1 MQQASAVAYNSLA
14 RLRALPRRFLMP
26 LPPFSEADATAR
38 LDSLPGWRL
47 DNNEIVREFKLHDFR
62 AALAFV
68 NQVGDLA
75 EQAGHHPDIDIR
87 YNRVRLALVT
97 HDAGGLTE
105 NDFDL
110 AGKVNRLES
119 TFPQE
124 LPKK

>member
-1 MQQASAVAYNSLA
+1 MPAS
-14 RLRALPRRFLMP
+14 P
-26 LPPFSEADATAR
+26 LSEADATAR
-38 LDSLPGWRL
+38 LNSLPGWRL
-47 DNNEIVREFKLHDFR
+47 DNNEIVREFKLSDFR

-105 NDFDL
+105 NDFNL
-110 AGKVNRLES
+110 AAKVNHLES
-119 TFPQE
+119 TFLPPFPQE
-124 LPKK
+124 PPKK